1 VAMSR
6 GCWRR
11 GQGYLNHSDRSVG
24 SIYGRFECLDQDRS
38 IMAAI
43 ARHVLRVVG
52 DGEADK
58 FVVRL
63 R

>member
-1 VAMSR
+1 VATSR
-6 GCWRR
+6 GCWSTRS
-11 GQGYLNHSDRSVG
+11 GLLNHSVG
-24 SIYGRFECLDQDRS
+24 SIYGRFEYLDQGRS

-58 FVVRL
+58 VVVRL